1 MDSNG
6 NEKLYEKDNLH
17 TFAPESLRLRSIA
30 IGKHVPRVPRN
41 KILTRTKIDKGCC
54 IYWDYCYINSKNR

>member
-1 MDSNG
+1 MDDNG
-6 NEKLYEKDNLH
+6 NDNLSENENLH

-30 IGKHVPRVPRN
+30 IGKHIPRTPGKN
-41 KILTRTKIDKGCC
+41 ILIRTNIDKGCC